1 MDNLAMASRQNF
13 DFEKNSIETMDLA
26 TLRRTHNENDIY
38 GQPIRGMY
46 HFKVIETIEAICR
59 KYNLN
64 YQVEEIFAAQNK
76 NKTQPGVV
84 VLPQIEQQHGIR
96 SIESHVLRRVFTTI
110 RIRDFETDE
119 LTTTL
124 AVTYHQD
131 GIQAA
136 IGPCVKICHNQCVL
150 SPERTVSDYG
160 KNKVTLD
167 QLFATID
174 SWLSEFETQM
184 TADRA
189 HIQRLKD
196 TVVSQQEILTYIGM
210 LTALRVAHDS
220 FRKELVVESGEI
232 SAQSGADIDLY
243 RRCAQTATDQSEN
256 HRLGF
261 VQHCHRAL
269 QTGQD
274 RLPCADSAKR
284 IFRYN
289 ACRILFAASK
299 LNNLNSNSQG
309 DDHRVVALFNSLI
322 MCRIKGKI
330 TTADYLS
337 IENFN
342 RLCDGLH
349 QDGEYMWE
357 LYCRLAFCTALRG
370 SDVLS
375 LTWEEILDRESLDKI
390 ERKTNKIRRI
400 NFNSSVSLKIS
411 ELYDL
416 LSRPDKKS
424 LVFINI
430 NTNHAYSL
438 VHINRL
444 LKVFKV
450 RYRLPIKAFSTHT
463 FRKTFGRYVY
473 ESNGRSAES
482 LILLNSIFRHSSIDI
497 TKVYIGIRQNE
508 IDKVFNSI
516 TF

>member
-1 MDNLAMASRQNF
+1 MDNLAMAARQNF

-46 HFKVIETIEAICR
+46 HFKVIETIEGICR

-220 FRKELVVESGEI
+220 SEKSLSSKVEKYPLNQGQI
-232 SAQSGADIDLY
+232 STFTEDVLKLQLTNQKITAWDLY
-243 RRCAQTATDQSEN
+243 NIAT
-256 HRLGF
+256 
-261 VQHCHRAL
+261 
-269 QTGQD
+269 
-274 RLPCADSAKR
+274 
-284 IFRYN
+284 
-289 ACRILFAASK
+289 
-299 LNNLNSNSQG
+299 
-309 DDHRVVALFNSLI
+309 
-322 MCRIKGKI
+322 
-330 TTADYLS
+330 
-337 IENFN
+337 
-342 RLCDGLH
+342 
-349 QDGEYMWE
+349 E
-357 LYCRLAFCTALRG
+357 LYKPGKTDFPALIPQNVSFATTLAEFCLQRA
-370 SDVLS
+370 
-375 LTWEEILDRESLDKI
+375 
-390 ERKTNKIRRI
+390 N
-400 NFNSSVSLKIS
+400 
-411 ELYDL
+411 
-416 LSRPDKKS
+416 
-424 LVFINI
+424 
-430 NTNHAYSL
+430 
-438 VHINRL
+438 
-444 LKVFKV
+444 
-450 RYRLPIKAFSTHT
+450 
-463 FRKTFGRYVY
+463 
-473 ESNGRSAES
+473 
-482 LILLNSIFRHSSIDI
+482 
-497 TKVYIGIRQNE
+497 
-508 IDKVFNSI
+508 
-516 TF
+516 